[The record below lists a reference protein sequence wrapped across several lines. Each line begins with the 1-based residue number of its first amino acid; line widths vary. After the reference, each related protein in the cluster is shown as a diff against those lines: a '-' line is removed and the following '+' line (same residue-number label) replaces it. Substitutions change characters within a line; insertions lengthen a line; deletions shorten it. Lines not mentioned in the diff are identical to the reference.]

1 MEKRIMLFFFLL
13 SIGTYAQTAK
23 QYEVKSGKIVYRHL
37 KYKQTTKTVT
47 DSEGNK
53 TYERKDVPYVSK
65 EVNYYWNDYGAIWFE
80 EAFKVSEFGG
90 KPLPKKVKMYES
102 LHKNGHRYFYS
113 FEEYK
118 FADDFIGDRGKW
130 RKKPEQVK
138 KEGWYKVAYPKAK
151 VTGVEKVCGKK
162 ATIYDQSYW
171 LWKGVILKQVS
182 YTTTRKGK
190 IIGIDRSKEATMIK
204 KLKRRDREKFN
215 PMWLQKELVYKKL
228 NYQSIDSLIT
238 NKQYSILDKNT
249 KITQG
254 DKFIYKTNKGD
265 LGKIVITEIDEKDE
279 DLKFI
284 YMTYNAASGVSATGH
299 NYGRPVSI
307 KNNEFMDLD
316 RTVDYK
322 AVGGEDPND
331 NEIKIDFTHPSK
343 ITPFNDTIIYQF

>member
-1 MEKRIMLFFFLL
+1 MKELTLLFLVLFSMKLH
-13 SIGTYAQTAK
+13 AQNIK
-23 QYEVKSGKIVYRHL
+23 QFEVKSGKIIYKHL

-47 DSEGNK
+47 DSNGKNTHKRE
-53 TYERKDVPYVSK
+53 DVPYVAK
-65 EVNYYWNDYGAIWFE
+65 EVNYYWDDYGAIWFE

-102 LHKNGHRYFYS
+102 LFKDGHRYFYS

-118 FADDFIGDRGKW
+118 FANDFIGDRGKW

-204 KLKRRDREKFN
+204 KLKRRDRKKFN
-215 PMWLQKELVYKKL
+215 PTWLQEELVYKKL

-238 NKQYSILDKNT
+238 NKKCSILDKNT
-249 KITQG
+249 KIIQG

-265 LGKIVITEIDEKDE
+265 LGKITITEIDEKDE

-284 YMTYNAASGVSATGH
+284 YMTYNATSGVSATGH

-316 RTVDYK
+316 MTVDYK
-322 AVGGEDPND
+322 AVGGEVPND

-343 ITPFNDTIIYQF
+343 ITPFNNTIIYQF